1 MTQVLIFKFI
11 NMKNYILL
19 FAFIFTT
26 MSFAQ
31 TISSKLEEVNPAQYD
46 LLKKVNEYYPDIT
59 LNKSITN
66 FYAEG
71 KIIDSQ
77 QQFDLKGTKFSSY
90 KLGIEP
96 DNKKLLFEY
105 VSDENGKI
113 YGDVSVF
120 KGNVLRTT
128 FNEQKSEIEVSLNG
142 KAVFSKKI

>member
-1 MTQVLIFKFI
+1 
-11 NMKNYILL
+11 MKKYILL
-19 FAFIFTT
+19 LSLVFTS

-31 TISSKLEEVNPAQYD
+31 TIISKLEDVSPAQYE
-46 LLKKVNEYYPDIT
+46 LLKKVNEFYPDIT
-59 LNKSITN
+59 LSKQINN
-66 FYAEG
+66 FYADG

-77 QQFDLKGTKFSSY
+77 QQFDLRNSKFSSY

-105 VSDENGKI
+105 ESPETGKV

-128 FNEQKSEIEVSLNG
+128 FSDSKNEIDVSLNG
-142 KAVFSKKI
+142 KAVYQKKL

>member
-1 MTQVLIFKFI
+1 
-11 NMKNYILL
+11 MKNYILL

-31 TISSKLEEVNPAQYD
+31 TISSKIEDVNTAQYD

-59 LNKSITN
+59 LNKSINN
-66 FYAEG
+66 FYVDG

-105 VSDENGKI
+105 VS
-113 YGDVSVF
+113 
-120 KGNVLRTT
+120 
-128 FNEQKSEIEVSLNG
+128 
-142 KAVFSKKI
+142 

>member
-1 MTQVLIFKFI
+1 MKKLALLLTLIFSTI
-11 NMKNYILL
+11 
-19 FAFIFTT
+19 
-26 MSFAQ
+26 SFAQ
-31 TISSKLEEVNPAQYD
+31 TISSKIEDVNTAQYE

-66 FYAEG
+66 FYADG

-105 VSDENGKI
+105 ISTETGKI
-113 YGDVSVF
+113 YGDVSIF
-120 KGNVLRTT
+120 RGNILRTT
-128 FNEQKSEIEVSLNG
+128 FNEQKNEIEVSLNG
-142 KAVFSKKI
+142 KAVYSKKL

>member
-1 MTQVLIFKFI
+1 
-11 NMKNYILL
+11 MKKYILL
-19 FAFIFTT
+19 SALVFTT

-31 TISSKLEEVNPAQYD
+31 TITSKLEDVSAAQYE
-46 LLKKVNEYYPDIT
+46 LLKKVNEFYPDIT
-59 LNKSITN
+59 LSKQINN
-66 FYAEG
+66 FYADG

-77 QQFDLKGTKFSSY
+77 QQFDLRNSKFSSY

-105 VSDENGKI
+105 ESPETGKV

-128 FNEQKSEIEVSLNG
+128 FSDSKNEIEVSLNG
-142 KAVFSKKI
+142 KAVFQKKL

>member
-1 MTQVLIFKFI
+1 
-11 NMKNYILL
+11 MKNYILIL
-19 FAFIFTT
+19 LLVFTS

-31 TISSKLEEVNPAQYD
+31 TITSKLEDVSASQYE
-46 LLKKVNEYYPDIT
+46 LLKKVNEFYPDIT
-59 LNKSITN
+59 LSKQINN
-66 FYAEG
+66 FYADG

-77 QQFDLKGTKFSSY
+77 QQFDLKNSKFSSY

-105 VSDENGKI
+105 ESPETGKV

-128 FNEQKSEIEVSLNG
+128 FSDSKNEIEVSLNG
-142 KAVFSKKI
+142 KAVFQKKL